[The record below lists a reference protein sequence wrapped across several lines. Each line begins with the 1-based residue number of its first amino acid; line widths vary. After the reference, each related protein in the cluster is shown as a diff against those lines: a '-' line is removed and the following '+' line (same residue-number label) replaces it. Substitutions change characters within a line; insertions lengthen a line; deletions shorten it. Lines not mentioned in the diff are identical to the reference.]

1 MKKYLVVYNKWCEEW
16 QRYEAEVFPNLTKE
30 EADDKHD
37 ELVTEAEQNDIV
49 SICTIETETVL

>member
-16 QRYEAEVFPNLTKE
+16 QRYEAEVFSNLTKE